1 MLETRVKSWEV
12 FPVEE
17 AREVKNFVET
27 LESSM
32 TMELDEN
39 CSAEELLEQLKHLEV
54 RELAVLLHTH
64 TLSHAHRSCRNSRE

>member
-1 MLETRVKSWEV
+1 M
-12 FPVEE
+12 
-17 AREVKNFVET
+17 KNFVET

-54 RELAVLLHTH
+54 RVLVTH
-64 TLSHAHRSCRNSRE
+64 TLLSLSLSRAHRSCRNSRE